1 MTAKSS
7 APRASTRALRVVVA
21 VLVISGG
28 AGAVKWWPRRLPTV
42 RVARVVLGGV
52 RDVVSSASAGEVTPV
67 MHATIRSELAGR
79 VLAVNH
85 QRGARVARNAII
97 VQLDPADLDARLR
110 QAQAAVDA
118 ATAQRAQAEARFA
131 TLRRQAE
138 RAQLLAQAGA
148 GPLQISEDARSA
160 VQEGESALRAAEGQK
175 AQALAALQLARV
187 QRSRCELAAPFD
199 GVLTEV
205 AANPGDSLSP
215 GVPVFQIVDDTRL
228 HVDAVVDEADA
239 VRVLVGQSAELHLD
253 ALPGRT
259 IAGRVARV
267 DPIIKRDLKGSR
279 SLTVEVEVEDLRAA
293 RAGGLRP
300 GMSANVEILVA
311 EKQQVLAVPSNVIV
325 GRGVSRFVYRLSPQG
340 AAYRVHRQP
349 VEIGLANWDRTEITS
364 GLSANTLVVT
374 SLNEK
379 GLEDGATVRIDSAL
393 GPGAATADSA
403 TTGAARA
410 QAEGAK

>member
-1 MTAKSS
+1 MTAKS
-7 APRASTRALRVVVA
+7 AGPRASGRILRWVVA
-21 VLVISGG
+21 MVVIGSVP
-28 AGAVKWWPRRLPTV
+28 AAIKWWPRRLPVV
-42 RVARVVLGGV
+42 RVTRVILGGV
-52 RDVVSSASAGEVTPV
+52 RDVVSSSSAGEVTPV
-67 MHATIRSELAGR
+67 MHATVRSELAGR
-79 VLAVNH
+79 VLAIKS
-85 QRGARVARNAII
+85 QRGSRVARGQ
-97 VQLDPADLDARLR
+97 VVVELDPADLDARLR

-118 ATAQRAQAEARFA
+118 ATAQRAQAEARFS

-148 GPLQISEDARSA
+148 GPLQISEDARAA
-160 VQEGESALRAAEGQK
+160 VQEGESGLRAAEGQK

-253 ALPGRT
+253 ALPGRS

-267 DPIIKRDLKGSR
+267 DPVIKRDLKGSR
-279 SLTVEVEVEDLRAA
+279 SLTVEVEVADLAAA
-293 RAGGLRP
+293 RRSGLLP

-311 EKQQVLAVPSNVIV
+311 EKPQVLAIPSNAIV
-325 GRGVSRFVYRLSPQG
+325 GRGVSRYVYRLQPQG
-340 AAYRVHRQP
+340 PAYRVHRQP
-349 VEIGLANWDRTEITS
+349 VEIGLANWDRTEVTA
-364 GLSANTLVVT
+364 GLSENTLIVT
-374 SLNEK
+374 SLNQK
-379 GLEDGATVRIDSAL
+379 GLEEGATVAIDTQGS
-393 GPGAATADSA
+393 DSSGL
-403 TTGAARA
+403 TSGRA
-410 QAEGAK
+410 VASGGSK